1 VPRDGEPAKLTETE
15 VGGHPRR
22 ARGHAV
28 IREQGP
34 ARLFQAQSEQVAL
47 WRRPMYRPER
57 HASVPI
63 PRFASV
69 CGLQPVS
76 DSEVRLNLRHAPAR
90 TSESKDTGKAMILAP
105 PRTRS
110 SQSDLRHGCA
120 NFGFAALVA
129 DFGIVGH
136 QQLYDSSAALNPK
149 FATGLAAVLVR
160 TSGSRH

>member
-34 ARLFQAQSEQVAL
+34 ACLFQAQSEQVAL

-63 PRFASV
+63 AKFASV
-69 CGLQPVS
+69 CGLQAS
-76 DSEVRLNLRHAPAR
+76 VRF
-90 TSESKDTGKAMILAP
+90 
-105 PRTRS
+105 RS
-110 SQSDLRHGCA
+110 SPEPAARPGA
-120 NFGFAALVA
+120 NFG
-129 DFGIVGH
+129 IEGH
-136 QQLYDSSAALNPK
+136 WQSYDSSAASNPK
-149 FATGLAAVLVR
+149 FAIGLAARLCELRVR
-160 TSGSRH
+160 GASSGLRNRRTPATL